1 VILPTKYLPHDRAL
15 LSVGAEILAQLKE
28 PRTVSE
34 LWECVREDRMK
45 RVAAAPLSFDW
56 FVLAL
61 NLLYAVTAVEYR
73 NGVVRREG
81 SP

>member
-1 VILPTKYLPHDRAL
+1 VILPTKYLPRDRAL

-34 LWECVREDRMK
+34 LWECVREDRLK
-45 RVAAAPLSFDW
+45 RVAATPLSFDW

-61 NLLYAVTAVEYR
+61 NLLYAVAAVDFT
-73 NGVVRREG
+73 NDLVRREV
-81 SP
+81 SL

>member
-1 VILPTKYLPHDRAL
+1 MILPTKYLPHDRAL

-34 LWECVREDRMK
+34 LWECVREDRQSK
-45 RVAAAPLSFDW
+45 ITATPLSFDW

-61 NLLYAVTAVEYR
+61 NLLYAVTAIEYS
-73 NGVVRREG
+73 NGVVRREV
-81 SP
+81 SR

>member
-15 LSVGAEILAQLKE
+15 LSVGAEILEQLEE

-34 LWECVREDRMK
+34 LWECVREVRTN
-45 RVAAAPLSFDW
+45 RLSATPLSFDW

-61 NLLYAVTAVEYR
+61 TVLYAVAAVEYG
-73 NGVVRREG
+73 NGVVRREA

>member
-1 VILPTKYLPHDRAL
+1 MILPTKYLPHDRAL

-34 LWECVREDRMK
+34 LWECVREERRK
-45 RVAAAPLSFDW
+45 KFSATPLSFDW

-61 NLLYAVTAVEYR
+61 NLLYAVTAIGYS
-73 NGVVRREG
+73 NGVVRREV
-81 SP
+81 SK